1 MVAETAEG
9 FTYHNWQSRGGDV
22 RAGFNRLR

>member
-9 FTYHNWQSRGGDV
+9 FTYHNWQSAAAML
-22 RAGFNRLR
+22 RARFNRLR